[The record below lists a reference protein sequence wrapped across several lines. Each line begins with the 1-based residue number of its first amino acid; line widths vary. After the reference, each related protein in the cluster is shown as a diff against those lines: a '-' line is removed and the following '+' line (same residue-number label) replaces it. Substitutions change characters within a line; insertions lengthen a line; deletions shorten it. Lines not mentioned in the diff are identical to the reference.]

1 MDDEDYHSEGEFYYP
16 DELLLDEVPI
26 SNSQEEIETF
36 VTNQR
41 AKNTVKKTKSDMN
54 ILNRYLESIGNKV
67 EIETLPA
74 NELDHLLSKFF
85 MHVKKSDAGSDYEP
99 STVSSFQRSIQ
110 RYLDDK
116 KRELNIFKD
125 KEFNT
130 SRMVLQAKRK
140 SLVQAGKGNKP
151 LATKSLSDA
160 EEEKLFA
167 SGQFGDQSPEDSL
180 LQKSTN
186 GEEMLVWLGER
197 GTKTRFGQEKGH
209 QRAFQPKV
217 YATGGERCPL
227 RYYKLFAEHRPAE
240 MNGPEC
246 PFFLAIKSNRASND
260 PVWYKKSPLG
270 KNQIGQFLSIA
281 ARNAGINQGE
291 GAKVSNH
298 SVRKTSISRLLDAN
312 VPENYVAQL
321 SGHKST
327 ESLNSYKT
335 AGEHHQKAM
344 SLTLSRSMSKD
355 LTPSMNIYEQTSI
368 ASEGGC
374 RDLKFLK
381 CIENKTLTGHV
392 ISTIKMA
399 TPALQLCQNKCFQ
412 EGKCV
417 SYNLGPVLGHAR
429 SCELNAADHS
439 TRPSFFVNKRGYE
452 YCPIKNPCLSN
463 PCPAGRLCTPD
474 FAWNTYNCDGCKSPL
489 GMEDGRIKD
498 EQINASSYT
507 GSQIH
512 AARNGRLNKQRDSK
526 GIGGW
531 AAGRSMIGE
540 FIQIDLGSTNVIT
553 MVATQGRNSTRFLQY
568 VTLYS
573 LSYSNDGNNWKEYF
587 GDCTKVFT
595 GNYDQNTVVTNELEV
610 PIKTRHI
617 RLIVKDFKRHATV
630 RIELYG
636 CAELPT

>member
-1 MDDEDYHSEGEFYYP
+1 M
-16 DELLLDEVPI
+16 
-26 SNSQEEIETF
+26 
-36 VTNQR
+36 
-41 AKNTVKKTKSDMN
+41 M
-54 ILNRYLESIGNKV
+54 ILIIFS
-67 EIETLPA
+67 LP
-74 NELDHLLSKFF
+74 F
-85 MHVKKSDAGSDYEP
+85 HVKG
-99 STVSSFQRSIQ
+99 
-110 RYLDDK
+110 
-116 KRELNIFKD
+116 
-125 KEFNT
+125 
-130 SRMVLQAKRK
+130 
-140 SLVQAGKGNKP
+140 
-151 LATKSLSDA
+151 
-160 EEEKLFA
+160 
-167 SGQFGDQSPEDSL
+167 
-180 LQKSTN
+180 
-186 GEEMLVWLGER
+186 
-197 GTKTRFGQEKGH
+197 
-209 QRAFQPKV
+209 
-217 YATGGERCPL
+217 
-227 RYYKLFAEHRPAE
+227 
-240 MNGPEC
+240 
-246 PFFLAIKSNRASND
+246 
-260 PVWYKKSPLG
+260 
-270 KNQIGQFLSIA
+270 
-281 ARNAGINQGE
+281 
-291 GAKVSNH
+291 
-298 SVRKTSISRLLDAN
+298 
-312 VPENYVAQL
+312 
-321 SGHKST
+321 
-327 ESLNSYKT
+327 
-335 AGEHHQKAM
+335 
-344 SLTLSRSMSKD
+344 
-355 LTPSMNIYEQTSI
+355 
-368 ASEGGC
+368 EGGC

-474 FAWNTYNCDGCKSPL
+474 FAWNTYNCDDGGWSQWSPWRFLLCSLPSICVPTRTRTCTSPAPQSNGANCIGSSKEHKTCNPLPVIDISGCKSPL